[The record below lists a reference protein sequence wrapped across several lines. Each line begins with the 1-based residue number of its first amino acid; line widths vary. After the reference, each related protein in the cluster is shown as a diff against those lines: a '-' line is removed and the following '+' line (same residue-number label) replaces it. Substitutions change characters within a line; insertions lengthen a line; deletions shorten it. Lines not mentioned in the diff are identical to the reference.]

1 MLEHICRRRR
11 IIDWKNYALVSQAE
25 KVIVPLDRTV
35 ASLGGATE
43 LMLLEVSAIPQ
54 GLKPLGRST
63 DPNGK
68 SRWILC
74 KSVVMLT
81 WGHSTHLET
90 DIGSTECTS
99 RCDQGFH

>member
-11 IIDWKNYALVSQAE
+11 IVDWKSYALVSQAE

-43 LMLLEVSAIPQ
+43 LMLLEASAIPQ

-63 DPNGK
+63 DPNGN
-68 SRWILC
+68 S
-74 KSVVMLT
+74 
-81 WGHSTHLET
+81 
-90 DIGSTECTS
+90 
-99 RCDQGFH
+99 Q

>member
-1 MLEHICRRRR
+1 LEHRKSDWYLADVLEHICRRRR
-11 IIDWKNYALVSQAE
+11 IVDWKNYALVSQAE

-63 DPNGK
+63 DPNG
-68 SRWILC
+68 
-74 KSVVMLT
+74 
-81 WGHSTHLET
+81 
-90 DIGSTECTS
+90 TS
-99 RCDQGFH
+99 RQMSRNRDGIHL